1 MTAVQATDRA
11 AKAHLAWS
19 PVPPATNDLVSR
31 LVAEGMIAP
40 VPSME
45 EAPSRVEQL
54 SNRRTLVLGLSGITM
69 LVEVLSIAGL
79 VPHLWI
85 GGLGLSFSL
94 LPAMALG
101 LACGS
106 RLLGR
111 SGVRRA
117 AIVFWAIAGLLMTG
131 ITAMY
136 LHLGR
141 LELVPA
147 LVLAA
152 LDEELV
158 YRLAI
163 PAVIAAALRL
173 GNVRPNAAR
182 IAGLVAAAIWF
193 CLLPGHLEQVATPTG
208 FVPYVAFASLSAFI
222 VYRSGSILPLAFAH
236 AISNL
241 LTFLMFGAAVT
252 ADARGLGMASTLC
265 LLVLA
270 YGRPRRITVGDE
282 GGLVDTQTGLAVTA
296 IDLRDGQPALLELAD
311 GRYLPVHAD
320 MVVPREVHTQDVAD
334 IGFDLTDLDLTD
346 AAAIERRRTIVDLR
360 PPGSPERRRTPS
372 PERAS

>member
-1 MTAVQATDRA
+1 MTVVQATDRA
-11 AKAHLAWS
+11 AKAHIGLLH
-19 PVPPATNDLVSR
+19 VPPATNDLVSQ
-31 LVAEGMIAP
+31 LVAAGKIAP
-40 VPSME
+40 VP
-45 EAPSRVEQL
+45 AIDVPASRVEQL

-69 LVEVLSIAGL
+69 LVEVLSLAHL
-79 VPHLWI
+79 LPPLWI

-94 LPAMALG
+94 LPAMALA

-111 SGVRRA
+111 SAIRRA
-117 AIVFWAIAGLLMTG
+117 AAGFWIIAGLVFAA
-131 ITAMY
+131 ITA
-136 LHLGR
+136 LCIRDGR
-141 LELVPA
+141 FDLVPA
-147 LVLAA
+147 LSAAA

-182 IAGLVAAAIWF
+182 IAGLVAGALWF
-193 CLLPGHLEQVATPTG
+193 CLLPGHLDQVTTPVG
-208 FVPYVAFASLSAFI
+208 IVPYIAFATLSAFI
-222 VYRSGSILPLAFAH
+222 VYRSGSILPLAIGH
-236 AISNL
+236 AISNI

-252 ADARGLGMASTLC
+252 ADARGLGMASILC

-270 YGRPRRITVGDE
+270 YGRPRRITVGDD

-320 MVVPREVHTQDVAD
+320 MVVPPEVPHADLVAD
-334 IGFDLTDLDLTD
+334 ETIDLSDLPVVLP
-346 AAAIERRRTIVDLR
+346 V
-360 PPGSPERRRTPS
+360 
-372 PERAS
+372 ERAS

>member
-1 MTAVQATDRA
+1 MIAIQATDRA
-11 AKAHLAWS
+11 AKAHVGWS

-31 LVAEGMIAP
+31 LVAAGMIAP
-40 VPSME
+40 VPITDQG
-45 EAPSRVEQL
+45 PSRVEQV
-54 SNRRTLVLGLSGITM
+54 SSRRSLVLGLSGVTM
-69 LVEVLSIAGL
+69 VVEVLSIAGL
-79 VPHLWI
+79 VPKLWI
-85 GGLGLSFSL
+85 GGISLSFSL
-94 LPAMALG
+94 LPALALG

-117 AIVFWAIAGLLMTG
+117 AVVFWVLAGLLLAG

-136 LHLGR
+136 AHLER

-163 PAVIAAALRL
+163 PAVVAAALRL

-182 IAGLVAAAIWF
+182 ITGLFAAGFWF
-193 CLLPGHLEQVATPTG
+193 CLLPGHLDQVRTPAG
-208 FVPYVAFASLSAFI
+208 FFPYLAFASLSALI
-222 VYRSGSILPLAFAH
+222 VYRSGSILPLAIGH

-241 LTFLMFGAAVT
+241 LTFLMFGDAVT
-252 ADARGLGMASTLC
+252 ADARSLGMASILC

-320 MVVPREVHTQDVAD
+320 MVVPSDVPTHALPD
-334 IGFDLTDLDLTD
+334 IDLTAET
-346 AAAIERRRTIVDLR
+346 AEVAEPR
-360 PPGSPERRRTPS
+360 S

>member
-1 MTAVQATDRA
+1 MTVIQATDRA
-11 AKAHLAWS
+11 AKAHVAWS
-19 PVPPATNDLVSR
+19 PIPPATNDLVSR
-31 LVAEGMIAP
+31 LVAEGKIAP
-40 VPSME
+40 VPE
-45 EAPSRVEQL
+45 TAPAPSRVEQL
-54 SNRRTLVLGLSGITM
+54 SSRRTLVLGLCGITM
-69 LVEVLSIAGL
+69 IVEVLSIAGL
-79 VPHLWI
+79 VPKLI
-85 GGLGLSFSL
+85 VGGLPLSFSL

-111 SGVRRA
+111 SAVRRA
-117 AIVFWAIAGLLMTG
+117 AVVFWSLAGLLLAG
-131 ITAMY
+131 ITA
-136 LHLGR
+136 LFVREGR

-173 GNVRPNAAR
+173 GNVRPNPAR
-182 IAGLVAAAIWF
+182 IAGLVAAAFWF
-193 CLLPGHLEQVATPTG
+193 CLLPGHLEQVATPAG
-208 FVPYVAFASLSAFI
+208 FGPYVAFASLSAFI
-222 VYRSGSILPLAFAH
+222 VYRSGSILPLAIGH

-252 ADARGLGMASTLC
+252 ADARGLGMASILC

-270 YGRPRRITVGDE
+270 YGRPRRITVGDD
-282 GGLVDTQTGLAVTA
+282 GGLVDTQTGLSVTA

-311 GRYLPVHAD
+311 GRYLPVHND
-320 MVVPREVHTQDVAD
+320 MVVPGHVPQH
-334 IGFDLTDLDLTD
+334 DL
-346 AAAIERRRTIVDLR
+346 
-360 PPGSPERRRTPS
+360 PEDNRS

>member
-1 MTAVQATDRA
+1 MTVVQATDRA
-11 AKAHLAWS
+11 AKAHGWNPGA
-19 PVPPATNDLVSR
+19 PATNDLVSR
-31 LVAEGMIAP
+31 LVAEGKIAP
-40 VPSME
+40 VPEM
-45 EAPSRVEQL
+45 EAPTRVEQL

-69 LVEVLSIAGL
+69 ITEVLSLAGL
-79 VPHLWI
+79 LPPLWI
-85 GGLGLSFSL
+85 GGIGLSFSL

-117 AIVFWAIAGLLMTG
+117 AIVFWAIGGLLMAG

-136 LHLGR
+136 VHLDR
-141 LELVPA
+141 LDLVPA
-147 LVLAA
+147 LVFAA

-182 IAGLVAAAIWF
+182 ITGLVAAAFWF

-208 FVPYVAFASLSAFI
+208 FFPYLAFASLSALI

-252 ADARGLGMASTLC
+252 ADARGLGLASILC

-270 YGRPRRITVGDE
+270 YGRPRRITVGDD
-282 GGLVDTQTGLAVTA
+282 GGLLDTQTGLAVTA

-311 GRYLPVHAD
+311 GRYIPVHEQ
-320 MVVPREVHTQDVAD
+320 MVVPHEVPTHVLAD
-334 IGFDLTDLDLTD
+334 DDP
-346 AAAIERRRTIVDLR
+346 R
-360 PPGSPERRRTPS
+360 S